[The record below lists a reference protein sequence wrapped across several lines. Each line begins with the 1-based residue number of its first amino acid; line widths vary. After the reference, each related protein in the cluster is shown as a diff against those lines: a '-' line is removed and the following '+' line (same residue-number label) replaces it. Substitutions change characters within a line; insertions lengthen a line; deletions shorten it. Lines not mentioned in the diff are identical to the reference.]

1 MIDIFAKHSYNIIIT
16 IKKGG
21 IMSFKVSQKIGKY
34 YYVYEAESYWDK
46 NKKQSRQ
53 RRRFLGRKD
62 LISGEIINTK
72 AKNKSQPVKS
82 FDFGNIHFLKE
93 LSKQTGI
100 TKILKEIIPE
110 EYKEVL
116 ALVYYT
122 ICEGDAYYLASKWS
136 EFNYVDIKPG
146 DISSQRI
153 SELLERI
160 GYSTDWRIN
169 FFKRWI
175 EKQKEIEAIYFDITS
190 VSTYARLLDFAE
202 WGYNRDRERLRQ
214 INIGLVYGS
223 GSQLPL
229 YYQVY
234 PGSIPDVMTLAN
246 IKRYNVEYGIKD
258 VIYVL
263 DRGFYSKSN
272 IEQLGEE
279 RVVIPLL
286 FSTNLALELLK
297 DNNGQLKDS
306 KNIFMYNNSLYTVVK
321 SNIKISNKRFE
332 AYIFRNKEMHDEGET
347 LLYKMLIGIEE
358 KINNRI
364 YTNKEDMEK
373 EIEEITK
380 GYTKYFRI
388 EMKNNVYLIERN
400 EIMIEEQIRK
410 FGTFILIT
418 NEQNQSEMEIL
429 KLYKQKE
436 NIEKVFD
443 CMKNDIDRDRL
454 RVHTTERAEGTIFIV
469 YLSLILTAYIEKR
482 IREKE
487 VLKNYTKKEIIYELK
502 KLKLT
507 QFANGLNIVNELS
520 KKVKNI
526 YNAFDID
533 VSNLLS

>member
-1 MIDIFAKHSYNIIIT
+1 
-16 IKKGG
+16 
-21 IMSFKVSQKIGKY
+21 
-34 YYVYEAESYWDK
+34 
-46 NKKQSRQ
+46 
-53 RRRFLGRKD
+53 
-62 LISGEIINTK
+62 
-72 AKNKSQPVKS
+72 
-82 FDFGNIHFLKE
+82 
-93 LSKQTGI
+93 
-100 TKILKEIIPE
+100 
-110 EYKEVL
+110 
-116 ALVYYT
+116 
-122 ICEGDAYYLASKWS
+122 
-136 EFNYVDIKPG
+136 
-146 DISSQRI
+146 
-153 SELLERI
+153 
-160 GYSTDWRIN
+160 
-169 FFKRWI
+169 
-175 EKQKEIEAIYFDITS
+175 
-190 VSTYARLLDFAE
+190 
-202 WGYNRDRERLRQ
+202 
-214 INIGLVYGS
+214 
-223 GSQLPL
+223 
-229 YYQVY
+229 
-234 PGSIPDVMTLAN
+234 MTLAN
-246 IKRYNVEYGIKD
+246 IKRYNVEYGIED

-279 RVVIPLL
+279 RVVIPLS

-364 YTNKEDMEK
+364 YTNKEDIEE
-373 EIEEITK
+373 EIEEIAK

-436 NIEKVFD
+436 DIEKVFD

-454 RVHTTERAEGTIFIV
+454 RVHTTERAEWTIFII